1 MSNQNNDFDASK
13 SEAVA
18 NTSKEIASQMGHKN
32 ITVEHLLMA
41 LLAEKSI
48 QKMLIEVS
56 GEGDIITGLVQETMA
71 VINTYT
77 RQGIAT
83 SPRAS
88 QEYKEVFQKVAAN
101 VRLNDAKTVTPLDIM
116 KSLMEMDTKVSIIL
130 KNVDIDPAS
139 VSEWIVSNADNE
151 TLDEESTT
159 KTELDMP
166 AHERVLRKYCVN
178 FNEEVT
184 KKGIDPVIGRESV
197 IDDMI
202 ITISRRFKK
211 NVILTGEPGT
221 GKSAIAE
228 GLASKIVAG
237 DVPEELK
244 NATVW
249 ELDSTAVV
257 AGAKFRGDMEERM
270 KNIIKALEKAE
281 NPILFI
287 DEVHT
292 IIGAGESSGGGMDM
306 ANILKPALARGKFKC
321 IGATTEEE
329 FRKYFEKDKA
339 MVRRFKRISVEEP
352 SVEMTNQIIQNIA
365 PAYSEYHGVVYD
377 EDALDE
383 ISVLADRY
391 ITNRFN
397 PDKSIDVLDIAG
409 AHVKIMN
416 SLLGESRSVT
426 IEDIQRE
433 VAKIAKIPTIS
444 VKEDETQKLAHLEND
459 LKNVVYGQDEAITV
473 LTDSVLRARAGLV
486 SRNKTLGNYLLVGSS
501 GVGKSEICKQLAE
514 TLNMKLLRIDM
525 SEYVE
530 PHSVSKLIGS
540 PPGYVGYGDGAA
552 GTGILINALEEN
564 PHCILLLDEIEKAHP
579 IVYNLF
585 LQVMDNGFVTSSS
598 GKKMSAQN
606 IMLMMTSNAGAA
618 SADTNGI
625 GFKKTERSTKIMEA
639 VKNTFTPEFRNRLSA
654 IVKFNPLSK
663 DVMIKIVRKFIGD
676 LNHLTADNNVNVSLT
691 SAAEEY
697 LAEKGYDPK
706 MGARPCSRII
716 DEEIKT
722 PLSKIMLFGPL
733 KNGGMATVDLVD
745 GKLVVSA

>member
-1 MSNQNNDFDASK
+1 
-13 SEAVA
+13 
-18 NTSKEIASQMGHKN
+18 
-32 ITVEHLLMA
+32 
-41 LLAEKSI
+41 
-48 QKMLIEVS
+48 
-56 GEGDIITGLVQETMA
+56 
-71 VINTYT
+71 
-77 RQGIAT
+77 
-83 SPRAS
+83 
-88 QEYKEVFQKVAAN
+88 
-101 VRLNDAKTVTPLDIM
+101 
-116 KSLMEMDTKVSIIL
+116 
-130 KNVDIDPAS
+130 
-139 VSEWIVSNADNE
+139 
-151 TLDEESTT
+151 
-159 KTELDMP
+159 
-166 AHERVLRKYCVN
+166 
-178 FNEEVT
+178 
-184 KKGIDPVIGRESV
+184 
-197 IDDMI
+197 
-202 ITISRRFKK
+202 
-211 NVILTGEPGT
+211 
-221 GKSAIAE
+221 
-228 GLASKIVAG
+228 
-237 DVPEELK
+237 
-244 NATVW
+244 
-249 ELDSTAVV
+249 
-257 AGAKFRGDMEERM
+257 MEERM

-292 IIGAGESSGGGMDM
+292 IIGAGESTGGGMDM

-339 MVRRFKRISVEEP
+339 MVRRFKRINVEEP
-352 SVEMTNQIIQNIA
+352 SVEMTNKIIQSIA
-365 PAYSEYHGVVYD
+365 PAYSEYHGVVYE

-383 ISVLADRY
+383 IPALADRY

-409 AHVKIMN
+409 SHVKIMN

-426 IEDIQRE
+426 LEDIQRE

-444 VKEDETQKLAHLEND
+444 VKEDETQKLAHLEDD
-459 LKNVVYGQDEAITV
+459 LKNVVYGQDEAISI
-473 LTDSVLRARAGLV
+473 LTDSVLRARAGLIP
-486 SRNKTLGNYLLVGSS
+486 RNKTLGNYLLVGSS
-501 GVGKSEICKQLAE
+501 GVGKTEICKQLAD
-514 TLNMKLLRIDM
+514 TLSMKLLRIDM

-552 GTGILINALEEN
+552 GTGVLINALEEN

-585 LQVMDNGFVTSSS
+585 LQMMDNGFVTSSS

-618 SADTNGI
+618 SADTDSI
-625 GFKKTERSTKIMEA
+625 GFRKTERSSKMMDA

-663 DVMIKIVRKFIGD
+663 EVMIKIVRKFICD
-676 LNHLTADNNVNVSLT
+676 LNHLTADNNVNVILT
-691 SAAEEY
+691 PAAEEY

-722 PLSKIMLFGPL
+722 PLSKIMLFGDL

-745 GKLVVSA
+745 GKLVVNA